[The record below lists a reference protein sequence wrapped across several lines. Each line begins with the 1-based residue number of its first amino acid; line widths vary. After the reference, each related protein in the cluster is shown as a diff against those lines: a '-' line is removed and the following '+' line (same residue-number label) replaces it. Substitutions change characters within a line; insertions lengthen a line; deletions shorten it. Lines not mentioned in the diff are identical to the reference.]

1 MVDIFIDIYIYIY
14 ARYISIHGI
23 TYIYIYTPTRIAMY
37 GRDIIGSDMMIGS
50 DTLTCELTS
59 DNFELGSG
67 MYASPTNCMGTL
79 VH

>member
-1 MVDIFIDIYIYIY
+1 MLDILVYMVSHIYIYI
-14 ARYISIHGI
+14 H
-23 TYIYIYTPTRIAMY
+23 TPTRIAMY
-37 GRDIIGSDMMIGS
+37 GRDIGSDMMIGS